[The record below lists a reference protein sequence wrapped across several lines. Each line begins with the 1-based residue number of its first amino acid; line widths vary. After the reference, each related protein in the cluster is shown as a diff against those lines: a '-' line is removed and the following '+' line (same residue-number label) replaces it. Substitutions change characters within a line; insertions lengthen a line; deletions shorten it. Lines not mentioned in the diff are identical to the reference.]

1 MQVASY
7 KSQDGSSFNKIKQ
20 KERQKE
26 EKGTK
31 RLKKEGLLGSLF
43 HDNE

>member
-1 MQVASY
+1 MQVASR
-7 KSQDGSSFNKIKQ
+7 KSSFNKIKQ